1 MPSRSPGLV
10 RRRSGSI
17 SCQAEGETPWHVED
31 PAAFLLALAPL
42 APAAADVVC
51 RPNALGTVS
60 CPAPGPRPMARPV
73 GKSVQALDRVR
84 ERSEVPAG
92 TEFIP
97 ARRTDRLG
105 GISTEGRR
113 KLLPRRHA
121 RQPALPL
128 RRSVTPPS

>member
-1 MPSRSPGLV
+1 MTLWR
-10 RRRSGSI
+10 I
-17 SCQAEGETPWHVED
+17 
-31 PAAFLLALAPL
+31 PAVFLLALAPL

-60 CPAPGPRPMARPV
+60 CPAPGPRPMARPI

-105 GISTEGRR
+105 GISTKGGANYCRADTLGNLHCR
-113 KLLPRRHA
+113 
-121 RQPALPL
+121 
-128 RRSVTPPS
+128 

>member
-1 MPSRSPGLV
+1 MED
-10 RRRSGSI
+10 SGGI
-17 SCQAEGETPWHVED
+17 
-31 PAAFLLALAPL
+31 LLALAPL

-51 RPNALGTVS
+51 RPNTLGTVS
-60 CPAPGPRPMARPV
+60 CPAPGPRPMARPI

-105 GISTEGRR
+105 GISTDRAAQTTAAPTRSATCTAAEAE
-113 KLLPRRHA
+113 RHSTVVIRA
-121 RQPALPL
+121 
-128 RRSVTPPS
+128 SVPGA